1 MDKYQEIEQAKNEIA
16 IGEALNRLMN
26 NSDDFKKVILNEYL
40 REYALSLIY
49 NKCGANN
56 IEEIQGK
63 IDAIGFFKKFL
74 QEVEFKAEAAK
85 ALLEDLEQ
93 I

>member
-1 MDKYQEIEQAKNEIA
+1 MDKYEEIEQAKNEIA

-26 NSDDFKKVILNEYL
+26 NSDDFRKVILNEYL

-49 NKCGANN
+49 NKSGANN

-63 IDAIGFFKKFL
+63 IDAIGFFKRFL
-74 QEVEFKAEAAK
+74 QEVELKAESAK
-85 ALLEDLEQ
+85 TLLEELERT
-93 I
+93 